1 MAKSCRHRMW
11 ELGNFLGARHRT
23 ALYQQGRRGHPI
35 SLLTHDRE
43 STSNKKM
50 KFPSIWHA
58 LKPQHLPPA
67 DQFIIRVSII
77 RPHLVSIV
85 SVIVLVL
92 IVLPVELSFPWLH
105 RNLFHDHAV
114 LAVALLLLSDQ
125 ALVVQ
130 QTPGR
135 LLLPAALHSVER
147 KGQTKRQRQDLCKL
161 LFLLLL
167 SRSWSNTRPTP
178 NFTST
183 TSAFLFPL
191 SFVPGLVGLLKSATP
206 GLEQSHF

>member
-1 MAKSCRHRMW
+1 M
-11 ELGNFLGARHRT
+11 
-23 ALYQQGRRGHPI
+23 
-35 SLLTHDRE
+35 
-43 STSNKKM
+43 
-50 KFPSIWHA
+50 

-67 DQFIIRVSII
+67 DQLIIRVSII

-135 LLLPAALHSVER
+135 LLLPAALHSMER
-147 KGQTKRQRQDLCKL
+147 KGQTKRQCQDLCKL

-178 NFTST
+178 NFAST

-191 SFVPGLVGLLKSATP
+191 WFVPGLVGLLKSATP
-206 GLEQSHF
+206 GLEQSHFLNRSPARLHSR